1 MVASAKK
8 IKIIKKHPKRFQRHQ
23 SDRYAKLKN
32 SSWRKPKGID
42 NCVRRRF
49 KGKIV
54 MPNIGYGS
62 DKRTKHM
69 MPNGLKSFLIRCPA
83 DLELLLMHND
93 KYAAVLAAGLSSKSR
108 IPIIERAAQLNIK
121 VMKPNSRLRT
131 EEK

>member
-1 MVASAKK
+1 MATTTKK

-69 MPNGLKSFLIRCPA
+69 MPNGYKEFLIRCPA
-83 DLELLLMHND
+83 DLEVLLMNNK
-93 KYAAVLAAGLSSKSR
+93 KYAAVLASNLSAKTR

-121 VMKPNSRLRT
+121 VMKPNSRIRT